1 MGKIYLT
8 MQIAITRM
16 SSKGQIVIPAEIR
29 KGIDVGEEFVIIK
42 NEDRF
47 ILKRVKDIDENF
59 KEDIEFAKRTEN
71 AWRKYEEEE
80 FEEKDGEEFLKSLET
95 W

>member
-1 MGKIYLT
+1 
-8 MQIAITRM
+8 M

-29 KGIDVGEEFVIIK
+29 EGIDVGDKFIIIK

-59 KEDIEFAKRTEN
+59 KEDLEFAKRTED
-71 AWRKYEEEE
+71 AWRKYEEGK
-80 FEEKDGEEFLKSLET
+80 FEEKMGKNS
-95 W
+95 

>member
-1 MGKIYLT
+1 
-8 MQIAITRM
+8 MQIAVTRM

-29 KGIDVGEEFVIIK
+29 EGIDVGDKFIIIK
-42 NEDRF
+42 NEGRF

-59 KEDIEFAKRTEN
+59 KEDLEFAKRTED
-71 AWRKYEEEE
+71 AWRRYEEGE
-80 FEEKDGEEFLKSLET
+80 FEEKDGKEFLKSLET

>member
-1 MGKIYLT
+1 

-29 KGIDVGEEFVIIK
+29 KGIEVGEEFVIIK
-42 NEDRF
+42 NENRF

-59 KEDIEFAKRTEN
+59 RDDLEFAKRTED
-71 AWRKYEEEE
+71 AWKKYEKGE
-80 FEEKDGEEFLKSLET
+80 FKETDGEEFLKSLATQENKR
-95 W
+95 

>member
-1 MGKIYLT
+1 
-8 MQIAITRM
+8 MQVAITRM

-29 KGIDVGEEFVIIK
+29 EGIDVGDKFIIIK

-59 KEDIEFAKRTEN
+59 KEDLEFAKRTED
-71 AWRKYEEEE
+71 AWRKYEEGK
-80 FEEKDGEEFLKSLET
+80 FEEKDGKEFLKSLET